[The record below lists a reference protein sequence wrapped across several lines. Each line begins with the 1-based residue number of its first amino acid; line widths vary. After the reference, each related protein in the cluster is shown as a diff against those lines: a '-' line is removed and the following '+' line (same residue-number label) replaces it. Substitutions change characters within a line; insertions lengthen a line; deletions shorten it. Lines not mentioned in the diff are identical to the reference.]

1 MPPSSKSSPKKR
13 KKKVAVNASYGGIS
27 FDKHAPAEASEGDD
41 DPLAAYRTAAAA
53 AAKALEKEVE
63 EEAKL
68 AFFTQIFEAMDING
82 DGKVELAEMIEAVAA
97 NTSPLSHRVS
107 SEGRPTGAINL
118 QLPMSFTL
126 DHWTKEMRRMQT
138 EMDAATFEVNAMGL
152 LDCFK
157 STSISAGTAGAGGL
171 DRITESP
178 AVDRMLLLNE
188 LFATMDDDSDG
199 LISVDTL
206 LKQARGSTNAQ
217 RSDLFDFLASTFVGS
232 SGKQLSRDEFAQAT
246 LIRTPLGR
254 LRGGVFASAVR
265 ALKADVQR
273 ISSIRVAMQLAHGDA
288 AADKR
293 LGLLNTLFNAMDAD
307 QTGVVTM
314 SNFVAQAKTSIEAEE
329 LKADFQSFDQ
339 VGSEQPDGMLTFRKF
354 VAGTLE
360 TPLGR
365 LHDEAFERAVTDIIE
380 NLAAPQA

>member
-1 MPPSSKSSPKKR
+1 
-13 KKKVAVNASYGGIS
+13 VNASYGGIS

-68 AFFTQIFEAMDING
+68 ALFTQIFEAMDING

-232 SGKQLSRDEFAQAT
+232 EGKQLSRDEFAQAT

-354 VAGTLE
+354 VAGALE